1 MSPCAYVV
9 GLLHP
14 LVVDELDLRRH
25 GYRVTLADPNLWCP
39 FEDGTS
45 FGIWADDART
55 AAEVATLSPGDL
67 DGYLTYEALFGRIRE
82 ALRTPGRDTWLG
94 DPPGRAGGASGG

>member
-1 MSPCAYVV
+1 VSPCAYVV

-25 GYRVTLADPNLWCP
+25 GYRVTVADPNLWCP

-45 FGIWADDART
+45 FGTWADDART
-55 AAEVATLSPGDL
+55 AGGSSGPGPAH
-67 DGYLTYEALFGRIRE
+67 GTGAQQRSTSTMPS
-82 ALRTPGRDTWLG
+82 ASTP
-94 DPPGRAGGASGG
+94 